1 MRQIDLE
8 SLRQLFLLFVTV
20 ANVRRQITLRQVG
33 ATAVRNPTDENS
45 AARALFNPLDGF
57 VAAGTGLIRLAGLT
71 STHEAKH
78 VLARDHPAVEHDRHL
93 TFFAL
98 VINLRRIAAA
108 NDIDLRVPIRDVNS
122 LSHSVRQSK
131 SDSKMG

>member
-45 AARALFNPLDGF
+45 AARALSTPVNTNIQALYF
-57 VAAGTGLIRLAGLT
+57 VI
-71 STHEAKH
+71 
-78 VLARDHPAVEHDRHL
+78 
-93 TFFAL
+93 
-98 VINLRRIAAA
+98 
-108 NDIDLRVPIRDVNS
+108 
-122 LSHSVRQSK
+122 
-131 SDSKMG
+131 